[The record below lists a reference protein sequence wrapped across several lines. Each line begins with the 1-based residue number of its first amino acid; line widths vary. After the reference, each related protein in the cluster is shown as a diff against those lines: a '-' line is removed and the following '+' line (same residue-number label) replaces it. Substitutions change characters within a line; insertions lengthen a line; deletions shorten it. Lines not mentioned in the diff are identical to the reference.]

1 MDSKVCFPLLLLV
14 VSFNLTS
21 EVFGLAAGMLIEEF
35 ELTVVWIKSLR
46 ISETLVKFMIFVQLV
61 RLVIELA

>member
-1 MDSKVCFPLLLLV
+1 MDSKVCFPLLLLAF
-14 VSFNLTS
+14 SFNLTS

-46 ISETLVKFMIFVQLV
+46 ISETLVKFMIFVQLAK
-61 RLVIELA
+61 LVIELA

>member
-1 MDSKVCFPLLLLV
+1 M
-14 VSFNLTS
+14 
-21 EVFGLAAGMLIEEF
+21 AAGMLIEEF

-46 ISETLVKFMIFVQLV
+46 ISETLVKFMIFVQLA